1 MKKDAAESSC
11 RIKRGRAVRFIAD
24 LIEDADYFTPDSL
37 TDPPGSNHELDLS
50 K

>member
-1 MKKDAAESSC
+1 MKNGATESSC

-24 LIEDADYFTPDSL
+24 LIEDGDTLHQIFL
-37 TDPPGSNHELDLS
+37 QQPGNKHELDLS